1 MSKAYL
7 PVILGL
13 PGITGALKAAL
24 TAEQTGGVDLRCN
37 CNDALIRDVDCNVDT
52 KDLSSHK
59 LRNRGITLNNRVIHL
74 SYIRQQ
80 HNYESKW
87 SPREDSPK
95 INAVL
100 QYDHN
105 FRFGIIGYLNVTR
118 LARKCRS
125 RNILLVL

>member
-1 MSKAYL
+1 MA
-7 PVILGL
+7 
-13 PGITGALKAAL
+13 
-24 TAEQTGGVDLRCN
+24 R
-37 CNDALIRDVDCNVDT
+37 LIRDVDCNVDT

-59 LRNRGITLNNRVIHL
+59 LRNRGTTLNNRVVCLGKIHL
-74 SYIRQQ
+74 SYIRQK
-80 HNYESKW
+80 HNYEPKW